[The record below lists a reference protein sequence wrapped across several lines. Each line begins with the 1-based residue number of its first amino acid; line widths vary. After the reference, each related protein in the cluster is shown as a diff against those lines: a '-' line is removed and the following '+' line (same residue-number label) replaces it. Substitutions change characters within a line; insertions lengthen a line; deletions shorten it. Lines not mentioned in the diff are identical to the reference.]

1 MHAWQS
7 IEAVDKIQTF
17 LRNLYNKTETGFS
30 SLTVD
35 AYGRLT
41 TVNQRLSGLPH
52 LKALTK
58 EANVSITNTLVF
70 RHCSADLCIENQY
83 VDSFFTDLC

>member
-1 MHAWQS
+1 MYTWQS

-17 LRNLYNKTETGFS
+17 LRTLYNKTETGFA

-58 EANVSITNTLVF
+58 EANVREHDQPPQLCLATAGLMAILYMTL
-70 RHCSADLCIENQY
+70 Y
-83 VDSFFTDLC
+83 VCT